1 MGISI
6 NNTDGNSVTAMA
18 TGKGTA
24 INKTGLSGYAN
35 DSNVA
40 ADKQQQNGNGPQVDE
55 RDLQQ
60 ITDQLNDFM
69 QSLNTSIHFELHR
82 ETETL
87 MVQVEDS
94 QTHKIIKEVP
104 SSELLDMVAKLKESI
119 GAFVDKKV

>member
-6 NNTDGNSVTAMA
+6 NNNSNCSGTAAIA
-18 TGKGTA
+18 TGKSTA
-24 INKTGLSGYAN
+24 IDKPALNGATAT
-35 DSNVA
+35 VA
-40 ADKQQQNGNGPQVDE
+40 AAG
-55 RDLQQ
+55 QQ
-60 ITDQLNDFM
+60 ITNNSNPGEKELQDITKQLNSFM
-69 QSLNTSIHFELHR
+69 QSLNTNIHFELHR

-104 SSELLDMVAKLKESI
+104 SSELLDMVAKLRECI

>member
-6 NNTDGNSVTAMA
+6 NNSSNRSGTTAMA
-18 TGKGTA
+18 TDNSIAIDKPALNRSTA
-24 INKTGLSGYAN
+24 IAAN
-35 DSNVA
+35 VGQQTTNNSNSSE
-40 ADKQQQNGNGPQVDE
+40 KE
-55 RDLQQ
+55 LQD
-60 ITDQLNDFM
+60 ITNQLNSFM
-69 QSLNTSIHFELHR
+69 QSLNTNIHFELHR

-104 SSELLDMVAKLKESI
+104 SSELLDMVAKLRECI